1 MMRRGDQLRFA
12 ILALGRHRGRALML
26 ILAISLSV
34 ASVLVMTA
42 LAHAALQHLGEVRI
56 AAGVVDQIV
65 GIDEVGGRAG
75 VVRHGL
81 IGVGCK
87 AADAWRAR

>member
-42 LAHAALQHLGEVRI
+42 LGQGARNFV
-56 AAGVVDQIV
+56 
-65 GIDEVGGRAG
+65 
-75 VVRHGL
+75 
-81 IGVGCK
+81 
-87 AADAWRAR
+87 AADFNGLG